1 MNKGALQFMKLKSEY
16 TADELFIIGYIL
28 GMKDAFK
35 SVLRKNIKDATDE
48 ELDEIV
54 NDAVTYNQQEEIW
67 YKLADELELDV
78 RDFEDAYV
86 MLDPRDY

>member
-1 MNKGALQFMKLKSEY
+1 MNKGALQFMKLKKEY
-16 TADELFIIGYIL
+16 TIDELFIIGYIL

-67 YKLADELELDV
+67 HKLADELELDV

-86 MLDPRDY
+86 MLDPINY

>member
-1 MNKGALQFMKLKSEY
+1 MNKGALQFMKLKKEY

-35 SVLRKNIKDATDE
+35 SVLRKNIEGATDE

-54 NDAVTYNQQEEIW
+54 NDAVTYDQQEEVW
-67 YKLADELELDV
+67 HKLTDELELDV

>member
-1 MNKGALQFMKLKSEY
+1 MNKGALQFIKLKKEY
-16 TADELFIIGYIL
+16 TIDELFVIGYIL

-67 YKLADELELDV
+67 HKLADELELDV
-78 RDFEDAYV
+78 RDFEDAYI
-86 MLDPRDY
+86 MLDPINY

>member
-1 MNKGALQFMKLKSEY
+1 MNKGALQFMKLKKEY
-16 TADELFIIGYIL
+16 AADELFIIGYML

-54 NDAVTYNQQEEIW
+54 DDAVTYNQQEEVW
-67 YKLADELELDV
+67 YKLTDELELEV

>member
-1 MNKGALQFMKLKSEY
+1 MNKGALQFMKLKKEY
-16 TADELFIIGYIL
+16 TIDELFVIGYIL

-67 YKLADELELDV
+67 HKLADELELDV

-86 MLDPRDY
+86 MLDPINY

>member
-1 MNKGALQFMKLKSEY
+1 MNKGALQFMKLKKEY
-16 TADELFIIGYIL
+16 TIDELFVIGYIL

-67 YKLADELELDV
+67 HKLADELELDV
-78 RDFEDAYV
+78 RYFEDAYV
-86 MLDPRDY
+86 ILDPINY

>member
-1 MNKGALQFMKLKSEY
+1 MNKGALQFMKLQKEY
-16 TADELFIIGYIL
+16 TIDELFIIGYIL

-67 YKLADELELDV
+67 YKLADKLELDV

-86 MLDPRDY
+86 ILDPLNY

>member
-1 MNKGALQFMKLKSEY
+1 MNKGALQFMKLQKEY
-16 TADELFIIGYIL
+16 TIDELFIIGYIL

-67 YKLADELELDV
+67 YKLADKLELDV

-86 MLDPRDY
+86 ILDPMNY

>member
-1 MNKGALQFMKLKSEY
+1 MNKGALQFMKLKKEY
-16 TADELFIIGYIL
+16 TTDELFIIGYIL

-35 SVLRKNIKDATDE
+35 SVLRKNVMDATDE

-54 NDAVTYNQQEEIW
+54 DDAVTYNQQEEVW
-67 YKLADELELDV
+67 HKLADELELDV

-86 MLDPRDY
+86 MLDPKDY

>member
-1 MNKGALQFMKLKSEY
+1 MNKGALQFMKLKKEY
-16 TADELFIIGYIL
+16 ATDELFIIGYML

-54 NDAVTYNQQEEIW
+54 DDAVTYNQQEEVW
-67 YKLADELELDV
+67 YKLADELELEV

>member
-1 MNKGALQFMKLKSEY
+1 MNKGALQFMKLKKEY
-16 TADELFIIGYIL
+16 TTDELFIIGYIL

-35 SVLRKNIKDATDE
+35 SVLRKNVADATDE

-54 NDAVTYNQQEEIW
+54 DDAVTYNQQEEVW
-67 YKLADELELDV
+67 HKLADELELDV

>member
-1 MNKGALQFMKLKSEY
+1 MNKGALQFMKLKKEY
-16 TADELFIIGYIL
+16 TIDELFIIGYIL

-67 YKLADELELDV
+67 YKLADKLELDV

-86 MLDPRDY
+86 ILDPMNY

>member
-1 MNKGALQFMKLKSEY
+1 MNKGALQFMKLKKEY
-16 TADELFIIGYIL
+16 TTDELFIIGYIL

-35 SVLRKNIKDATDE
+35 SVLRKNVADATDE

-54 NDAVTYNQQEEIW
+54 DSAVTYTQQEEVW
-67 YKLADELELDV
+67 HKLADELELDV

>member
-1 MNKGALQFMKLKSEY
+1 MNKGALQFMKLKKEY
-16 TADELFIIGYIL
+16 ATDELFIIGYML

-54 NDAVTYNQQEEIW
+54 DDAVTYNQQEEVW

>member
-1 MNKGALQFMKLKSEY
+1 MNKGALQFMKLKKEY

-54 NDAVTYNQQEEIW
+54 DDAVTYDQQEEVW
-67 YKLADELELDV
+67 NKLADELELDV
-78 RDFEDAYV
+78 RDFDDAYV

>member
-1 MNKGALQFMKLKSEY
+1 MNKGALQFMKLKKEY
-16 TADELFIIGYIL
+16 TIDELFVIGYIL

-67 YKLADELELDV
+67 YKLADKLELDV

-86 MLDPRDY
+86 ILDPMNY

>member
-1 MNKGALQFMKLKSEY
+1 MNKGALQFMKLKKEY
-16 TADELFIIGYIL
+16 ATDELFIIGYML

-54 NDAVTYNQQEEIW
+54 DDAVTYNQQEEVW
-67 YKLADELELDV
+67 YKLADELELEV

-86 MLDPRDY
+86 MLDPRDC